1 MLFLLFIQ
9 CVNLILS
16 TFLYLNLII
25 FDLATD
31 IKNIERHQLVKIHG
45 LIASSWKMKIQFLY
59 KKQSTGDISTK
70 IENYS

>member
-9 CVNLILS
+9 CVNPILS

-25 FDLATD
+25 FDLATG
-31 IKNIERHQLVKIHG
+31 IKNIERHQLVEIHG
-45 LIASSWKMKIQFLY
+45 LIASSYKMKIQFRY

>member
-31 IKNIERHQLVKIHG
+31 IKNIERHQLVEIHG
-45 LIASSWKMKIQFLY
+45 LIASS
-59 KKQSTGDISTK
+59 
-70 IENYS
+70 

>member
-31 IKNIERHQLVKIHG
+31 IKNIEHHQLVEIHG

-59 KKQSTGDISTK
+59 KNNLLETLVQK
-70 IENYS
+70 

>member
-9 CVNLILS
+9 CVNPILS

-45 LIASSWKMKIQFLY
+45 LIASS
-59 KKQSTGDISTK
+59 
-70 IENYS
+70 